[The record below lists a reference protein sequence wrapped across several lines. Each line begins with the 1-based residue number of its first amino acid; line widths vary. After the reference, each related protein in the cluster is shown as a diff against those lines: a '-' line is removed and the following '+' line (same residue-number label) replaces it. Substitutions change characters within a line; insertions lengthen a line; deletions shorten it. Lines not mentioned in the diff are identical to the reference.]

1 MDAVVYGGFH
11 TIFVLFLPFSP
22 KPQRMGH
29 TNRWDRQ
36 NEEREVNLHRS
47 LQRSQT
53 NKEHQHSSQSVHY
66 KETT

>member
-36 NEEREVNLHRS
+36 NEEREVNLR
-47 LQRSQT
+47 R
-53 NKEHQHSSQSVHY
+53 SSQRNPN
-66 KETT
+66 E